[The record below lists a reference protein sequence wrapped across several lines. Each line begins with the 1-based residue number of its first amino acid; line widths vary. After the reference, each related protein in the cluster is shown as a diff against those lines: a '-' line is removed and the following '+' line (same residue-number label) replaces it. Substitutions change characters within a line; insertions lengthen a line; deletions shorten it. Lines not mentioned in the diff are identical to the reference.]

1 MRAKGRGCTG
11 KARKSCNYN
20 SLLFATHNTSFET
33 IWQNVMF
40 YNPKILI
47 KILWFANAIRYPF
60 PKQPIQ
66 STEAA
71 AAVEAAKAERKHK
84 LEWKISSKWEIEIF
98 LKDISII

>member
-1 MRAKGRGCTG
+1 
-11 KARKSCNYN
+11 
-20 SLLFATHNTSFET
+20 
-33 IWQNVMF
+33 MF
-40 YNPKILI
+40 YYPKILI
-47 KILWFANAIRYPF
+47 KILWSTNAIRYPF

-71 AAVEAAKAERKHK
+71 AAAVAAAKAERKHK